1 MGLDVSFSTKEAL
14 AKGLEIRV
22 GYNDWSE
29 LRADGYDDAQDS
41 LCYAMKVPNTVN
53 LLVYVDVQLESIF
66 VRTNKWGDVYAPL
79 TEWLKANDIPW
90 SEF

>member
-22 GYNDWSE
+22 GYNDWSSIGEKDE
-29 LRADGYDDAQDS
+29 LCNVLHVPGTDITVDAS
-41 LCYAMKVPNTVN
+41 
-53 LLVYVDVQLESIF
+53 VYVDNIC
-66 VRTNKWGDVYAPL
+66 VRANKWGRVYAPL